1 MRFMDSMT
9 SRMGIVGELLQFFW
23 QNKWWWLTP
32 MIIMLLLVGTL
43 VIFAQSS
50 AIAPFIYTLF

>member
-1 MRFMDSMT
+1 MRFMDSLT

-23 QNKWWWLTP
+23 QHKWWWLTP
-32 MIIMLLLVGTL
+32 MIIMLFLVGTL
-43 VIFAQSS
+43 IIFAQSS